1 MYDARTA
8 ALRASAAYFGIVF
21 SVGFL
26 LGSIRVPFLVPR
38 LGERTA
44 ELIEMP
50 AMFVVIVFA
59 AKFLVR
65 RFGTELKG
73 NIWLAVG
80 ALALLLMVAAEL
92 LLAVVLQSRSLAE
105 YIASRDRISGAVYL
119 GMLALFTAMPWL
131 RQRTSARRTH

>member
-50 AMFVVIVFA
+50 AMFVVIFFA
-59 AKFLVR
+59 AEFLVR
-65 RFGTELKG
+65 RFGAELKG

-80 ALALLLMVAAEL
+80 ALALSLLVVAEL
-92 LLAVVLQSRSLAE
+92 LLAVVLQSRSLTE
-105 YIASRDRISGAVYL
+105 YIASRDRISGAFYL
-119 GMLALFTAMPWL
+119 GMLALFAAMPWL
-131 RQRTSARRTH
+131 RQRKSARRKP